1 MSELGR
7 HGLLLLLRVGHRLST
22 LGGCAWQLGCVN
34 SSAMVHSKTLLP
46 SKINY
51 KSAGNCFLPSFR
63 FYFFR
68 PFPSFKF
75 SQPFSSFHKFHGV
88 GLLYI
93 PYHKPFPFAKVLRS
107 FVALL
112 FSCCSLLSPLY
123 RTGIPDLFEPR
134 RLPHNRRNPL
144 PPTKTALNSR
154 AILFRTEIP
163 SPPQSM
169 QNPGP
174 EAPR

>member
-1 MSELGR
+1 MACCCWRRST
-7 HGLLLLLRVGHRLST
+7 VLST

-51 KSAGNCFLPSFR
+51 KSAGNCFFPLSGFISSGLS
-63 FYFFR
+63 
-68 PFPSFKF
+68 PSFKF
-75 SQPFSSFHKFHGV
+75 SPPFHHFINFMGRLAVHTLSQTLS
-88 GLLYI
+88 I
-93 PYHKPFPFAKVLRS
+93 AQVLRS

-144 PPTKTALNSR
+144 PPTTTALNSR
-154 AILFRTEIP
+154 AILFRTEVP
-163 SPPQSM
+163 SPSPESM